1 MLIKRVGIKQSSWYR
16 SGCGGGGKT
25 SGTVGR
31 VLWGIIWPMGDEE
44 QRSGR
49 AKDRTV
55 HRANR
60 GGGARRQTKESN
72 QARVRNSK
80 MQKNPIKKVRKGR
93 EKTAEQ
99 SVSWPVPASQHVGW
113 GEDSSLA
120 IVRKWQRWI
129 LSQNNVFLFKTAPW
143 CSSLFF
149 LGPSLE
155 ENTSRSKLPLVAL
168 QCS

>member
-1 MLIKRVGIKQSSWYR
+1 
-16 SGCGGGGKT
+16 
-25 SGTVGR
+25 
-31 VLWGIIWPMGDEE
+31 MGDEE

-99 SVSWPVPASQHVGW
+99 SVS
-113 GEDSSLA
+113 
-120 IVRKWQRWI
+120 
-129 LSQNNVFLFKTAPW
+129 
-143 CSSLFF
+143 
-149 LGPSLE
+149 
-155 ENTSRSKLPLVAL
+155 
-168 QCS
+168 